1 VVTEAVKAS
10 SPEGRIN
17 MALAA
22 IESEKISENTAAERF
37 GVPQRTLN
45 DRRRKEVHASGSTSM
60 QVPRETHYSDGRV
73 VREVTDQERDEWAA
87 RHAEGKNFQSIAKEF
102 GRDPRTV
109 TAEIRKR
116 QLLVPAPAQEA
127 SCPEALQRGQP
138 VAPKTEPIVAS
149 APAPINT
156 PTGLLP
162 ELSVKLIAE
171 EKKLATKR
179 AAALVSRRTIGR
191 RTVVRSYGS
200 SKNSP
205 MNNWLVLFSQ
215 SSVKPWACLLMP
227 PTNSCCG
234 RWILW
239 LKLCRRR
246 LEACFTSTDTQRSRR
261 TDG

>member
-1 VVTEAVKAS
+1 
-10 SPEGRIN
+10 

-22 IESEKISENTAAERF
+22 IESEKISENTASERF
-37 GVPQRTLN
+37 GVPQQTLN
-45 DRRRKEVHASGSTSM
+45 DRRRKEVHATGAGSM

-87 RHAEGKNFQSIAKEF
+87 SHAEGKSFKSIAKEF

-116 QLLVPAPAQEA
+116 QLPVPAPAQEE

-138 VAPKTEPIVAS
+138 VAPKTEPTVAS

-179 AAALVSRRTIGR
+179 AAALVGLADIADQLLRMRKVAQNHWEKNGR
-191 RTVVRSYGS
+191 SVLREFKKLADEQLAGVVLSEQCQALGLPADATYEQLLWKVDSVAKAVSEEARSLLYLYGYTEF
-200 SKNSP
+200 KEN
-205 MNNWLVLFSQ
+205 
-215 SSVKPWACLLMP
+215 
-227 PTNSCCG
+227 
-234 RWILW
+234 
-239 LKLCRRR
+239 
-246 LEACFTSTDTQRSRR
+246 
-261 TDG
+261 